1 MVTVRE
7 TIPRRS
13 ARYRTT
19 VNNDSDVRHTPRHFG
34 WLYVITSYCFG
45 HNHCRNLTEGNVVQ
59 ERTLSS
65 ACTFWA
71 KFLFPAIWISA
82 FGYVTVLWSGGPP
95 QMKFVFLFVWIAG
108 TTSILWANAGLK
120 RVRVDMD
127 ERQLYVSNYVQ
138 EIHIP
143 FSAITDVKQNRWLN
157 SRPITIYFQNA
168 TEFGEKAKFIPK
180 WRMQF
185 WRIDPVVNELKQLAG
200 LVALEPE
207 IR

>member
-1 MVTVRE
+1 
-7 TIPRRS
+7 
-13 ARYRTT
+13 
-19 VNNDSDVRHTPRHFG
+19 
-34 WLYVITSYCFG
+34 
-45 HNHCRNLTEGNVVQ
+45 VQ

-65 ACTFWA
+65 AWTFGA

-82 FGYVTVLWSGGPP
+82 FGYVTVLWSGGPS
-95 QMKFVFLFVWIAG
+95 QMKFVFLVVWIAG

-120 RVRVDMD
+120 RVRMD

-157 SRPITIYFQNA
+157 SRPITIYFRDA
-168 TEFGEKAKFIPK
+168 TEFGDKAKFIPK
-180 WRMQF
+180 WRIQF

-200 LVALEPE
+200 LVAPGPD